1 MCELLAISSRE
12 LVAADFAL
20 ERFARRGGLDG
31 PHRDGWGIAAY
42 EGPDVFR
49 LREPLAAAESELVR
63 YVDRHIPP
71 SRLIITHI
79 RLATRGDRAL
89 WNTQPFQRELG
100 GRVHLFAHNG
110 NLSGVDREAFRSRR
124 FRPLGDTDSEL
135 VFCHL
140 LERLAP
146 LWDATDT
153 VPPLADRLARV
164 AEVAAELRPHGPA
177 NFFYADS
184 DALFVHAHRR
194 TQADGEIR
202 PPGLHMLDRRHCDLS
217 GALADSGLDLHGS
230 CQDLLLFASTPL
242 TDGPWQPLPEG
253 AVLAVA
259 DGEIVARTG

>member
-194 TQADGEIR
+194 TQADGEVR
-202 PPGLHMLDRRHCDLS
+202 EGLHESMASLARGFVRNRGAGPKAGSLPVEGRQRRVRANPRAPS
-217 GALADSGLDLHGS
+217 GR
-230 CQDLLLFASTPL
+230 ASK
-242 TDGPWQPLPEG
+242 GPSAVLQPL
-253 AVLAVA
+253 
-259 DGEIVARTG
+259 